1 MRTHT
6 RRLVTVI
13 IALTLLG
20 CSPKTDPRQ
29 KMFAAILDDTGF
41 FYLDTEHYPDRKET
55 LPIGVFD
62 SGTGGL
68 TVLEAIVTFDQFDN
82 RRKRV
87 VRGGDGIPDF
97 KNEFFIYLG
106 DQANMP
112 YGNYPAE
119 NKTDLLREHI
129 LKDAQFLLSTRYYAS
144 ENAAIARND
153 KLPVKAIVIACNTA
167 TAYGAE
173 DCKALMAKTGLH
185 IKVIG
190 VIDAGVR
197 AALSTFRNNE
207 DGSIGV
213 IATAGTVSSSG
224 YPRVLKEQLR
234 RMKYAGSIEM
244 YQQAGRGLAGA
255 IDGIHQY
262 IDSAAT
268 TVRRAYR
275 GPSDTSAVPINIQIL
290 PRYGFDWEKNRMLF
304 EGSLTRPRNI
314 QINSIENYISYHLVS
329 LLEKIRTTP
338 GAKPLK
344 AIILGCTHY
353 PFFKQIF
360 QKKLE
365 ELSRYREGGTYLYRP
380 LMKRHIELIDP
391 AETTARELYEYLLEH
406 RLLGRRDPLLSEFYL
421 SVPNLNN
428 RNVQVDDSGTF
439 TYAYKYGRTAGIL
452 QEYVKRVPFSRGI
465 LSTEVIQ
472 RLQKKVPSAF
482 ALIRHFT
489 RKNVKTSHFK
499 KEERI

>member
-1 MRTHT
+1 MRKN
-6 RRLVTVI
+6 RRKLITVI
-13 IALTLLG
+13 ITLTLFS
-20 CSPKTDPRQ
+20 CCPTTDPRQ
-29 KMFAAILDDTGF
+29 NMFAAFLDETSF
-41 FYLDTEHYPDRKET
+41 FYLDIKQYPDRREP

-68 TVLEAIVTFDQFDN
+68 TVLEAIVTFDEFDN
-82 RRKRV
+82 RRMRAL
-87 VRGGDGIPDF
+87 RGGDGIPDF

-129 LKDAQFLLSTRYYAS
+129 LKDVQFLLGTRYYPS
-144 ENAAIARND
+144 GNAAIARND

-197 AALSTFRNNE
+197 AALSSFRNNE

-234 RMKYAGSIEM
+234 AMQYAGTIEM

-275 GPSDTSAVPINIQIL
+275 GPSDTSTVPINVLIL
-290 PRYGFDWEKNRMLF
+290 PRYNFDWKKNRMLF
-304 EGSLTRPRNI
+304 EGPITRPRNI

-380 LMKRHIELIDP
+380 LMNRHIELIDP
-391 AETTARELYEYLLEH
+391 AQTTARELYEYLLEH
-406 RLLGRRDPLLSEFYL
+406 RLLGMRDPLLSEFYL

-428 RNVQVDDSGTF
+428 RNVQVDDSGNF

-452 QEYVKRVPFSRGI
+452 QEYVKRVPISKRN
-465 LSTEVIQ
+465 LSSEIIQ
-472 RLQKKVPSAF
+472 RLQKKVPSVF

-489 RKNVKTSHFK
+489 RKNGKTSHYK
-499 KEERI
+499 KEEKI